1 MSAKRPDAIDR
12 LVAHNIRIQCITKGM
27 SQTELATRLGVT
39 FQQVQKY
46 EKGVNRVGGGRLVH
60 IAEALGVSLTTL
72 FDGIGIADE
81 RRPRRPPPLH
91 LLADAQALRLAE
103 AFARIKDKAL
113 RRMVAQMV
121 EMIGPEGR

>member
-12 LVAHNIRIQCITKGM
+12 LVAHNIRIQRITKGM

-60 IAEALGVSLTTL
+60 IAEALGVPLATL
-72 FDGIGIADE
+72 FDGVADD

-103 AFARIKDKAL
+103 AFARIKDKGM
-113 RRMVAQMV
+113 RRMVVQMV
-121 EMIGPEGR
+121 DMIAPPGR